1 MKRLKFL
8 LGLLLGA
15 VMLLTTSCHGRRP
28 WFGER
33 HYDSSDS
40 TQIASIV
47 KDAINPGFVDTKSML
62 EVRANDVAEKSIDS
76 VWLGLP
82 DQVLI
87 NVFSTLKGS
96 GPVTKKDIV
105 EHYRNH
111 RDIFDKLPESA
122 SKTIDTAATDIGSR
136 QDKDSVFETTYAYR
150 TDTVNGKAVRIQIK
164 TQYSYAR

>member
-1 MKRLKFL
+1 MKRLKIF

-28 WFGER
+28 WSER

-62 EVRANDVAEKSIDS
+62 EARANELEEKSIDS
-76 VWLGLP
+76 VWLYLS

-87 NVFSTLKGS
+87 NVFSTLKGNE
-96 GPVTKKDIV
+96 PVTKKDIV

-122 SKTIDTAATDIGSR
+122 PKPVDTAATDIGSR

-150 TDTVNGKAVRIQIK
+150 TDTVNGKPVKIQIK

>member
-28 WFGER
+28 WSER

-47 KDAINPGFVDTKSML
+47 KDAINPGFVDVKSML
-62 EVRANDVAEKSIDS
+62 ETRADDIEEKAIDS
-76 VWLGLP
+76 VWLYLP

-87 NVFSTLKGS
+87 NVFSTLKGNE
-96 GPVTKKDIV
+96 PVTKKDIV
-105 EHYRNH
+105 EHYKSH

-122 SKTIDTAATDIGSR
+122 PKPVDATATDIGSR

-150 TDTVNGKAVRIQIK
+150 TDTVNGKPIKVQIK
-164 TQYSYAR
+164 TEYSYAR

>member
-1 MKRLKFL
+1 
-8 LGLLLGA
+8 
-15 VMLLTTSCHGRRP
+15 MLLTTSCHGRQP
-28 WFGER
+28 WSGR

-62 EVRANDVAEKSIDS
+62 EARANELEEKSIDS
-76 VWLGLP
+76 VWLYLS

-87 NVFSTLKGS
+87 NVFSTLKGNE
-96 GPVTKKDIV
+96 PVTKKDIV

-122 SKTIDTAATDIGSR
+122 PKPVDTAATDIGSR
-136 QDKDSVFETTYAYR
+136 QNKDSVFETTYAYR
-150 TDTVNGKAVRIQIK
+150 TDTVNGKPIKVQIK
-164 TQYSYAR
+164 TEYSYAR

>member
-15 VMLLTTSCHGRRP
+15 VMLLTTSCHGRQP
-28 WFGER
+28 WSGR

-47 KDAINPGFVDTKSML
+47 KDAINPGFIDAKSML
-62 EVRANDVAEKSIDS
+62 EARANELEGKAIDS
-76 VWLGLP
+76 VWLYLP

-87 NVFSTLKGS
+87 NVFSTLKGNE
-96 GPVTKKDIV
+96 PVTKKDII
-105 EHYRNH
+105 EHYKAH

-122 SKTIDTAATDIGSR
+122 SKPVDTAATDIGSR

-150 TDTVNGKAVRIQIK
+150 TDTVNGKPVKIQIK

>member
-15 VMLLTTSCHGRRP
+15 VMLLTTSCHGRQP
-28 WFGER
+28 WSGR

-62 EVRANDVAEKSIDS
+62 EARADDITEKAIDS
-76 VWLGLP
+76 VWLYLP

-96 GPVTKKDIV
+96 GPITKKDIV

-122 SKTIDTAATDIGSR
+122 SKPVDATATDIGSR
-136 QDKDSVFETTYAYR
+136 QNKDSVFETTYNYR
-150 TDTVNGKAVRIQIK
+150 TDTVNGKPIKVQIK
-164 TQYSYAR
+164 TEYSYAR

>member
-15 VMLLTTSCHGRRP
+15 VMLLTTSCHGRQP
-28 WFGER
+28 WSGR

-62 EVRANDVAEKSIDS
+62 EARANELEEKSIDS
-76 VWLGLP
+76 VWLYLS

-87 NVFSTLKGS
+87 NVFSTLKGNE
-96 GPVTKKDIV
+96 PVTKKDIV
-105 EHYRNH
+105 EHYKAH

-122 SKTIDTAATDIGSR
+122 PKPVDTAATDIGSR

-150 TDTVNGKAVRIQIK
+150 TDTVNGKPVKIQIK

>member
-15 VMLLTTSCHGRRP
+15 VMLLTTSCHGRQP

-40 TQIASIV
+40 AKIAVLV
-47 KDAINPGFVDTKSML
+47 KDAINPGFVDVKSML
-62 EVRANDVAEKSIDS
+62 EARADDITEKAIDS
-76 VWLGLP
+76 VWLYLP

-96 GPVTKKDIV
+96 GPITKKDIV
-105 EHYRNH
+105 EHYKAH

-122 SKTIDTAATDIGSR
+122 SKPVDATATDIGSR
-136 QDKDSVFETTYAYR
+136 QNKDSVFETTYNYR
-150 TDTVNGKAVRIQIK
+150 TDTVNGKPIKVQIK
-164 TQYSYAR
+164 TEYSYAR

>member
-62 EVRANDVAEKSIDS
+62 EARADDIAEKSIDS
-76 VWLGLP
+76 VWLYLP

-96 GPVTKKDIV
+96 GQITKKDIV
-105 EHYRNH
+105 EHYKAH

-122 SKTIDTAATDIGSR
+122 PKPIDTAATDIGSR
-136 QDKDSVFETTYAYR
+136 QNKDSVFETTYNYR
-150 TDTVNGKAVRIQIK
+150 TDTVNGKPRKVQIK
-164 TQYSYAR
+164 TEYSYAR

>member
-15 VMLLTTSCHGRRP
+15 VMLLTTSCHGRQP
-28 WFGER
+28 WSGR

-62 EVRANDVAEKSIDS
+62 EARANELEEKSIDS
-76 VWLGLP
+76 VWLYLS

-87 NVFSTLKGS
+87 NVFSTLKGNE
-96 GPVTKKDIV
+96 PVTKKDIV

-122 SKTIDTAATDIGSR
+122 PKPVDTAATDIGSR
-136 QDKDSVFETTYAYR
+136 QNKDSVFETTYAYR
-150 TDTVNGKAVRIQIK
+150 TDTVNGKPIKVQIK
-164 TQYSYAR
+164 TEYSYAR

>member
-1 MKRLKFL
+1 MKRLKLL

-15 VMLLTTSCHGRRP
+15 VMLLTTSCHSRRP
-28 WFGER
+28 WSKR

-62 EVRANDVAEKSIDS
+62 EARANELEEKSIDS
-76 VWLGLP
+76 VWLYLS

-87 NVFSTLKGS
+87 NVFSTLKGNE
-96 GPVTKKDIV
+96 PVTKKDIV
-105 EHYRNH
+105 EHYKAH

-122 SKTIDTAATDIGSR
+122 PKPVDTAATDIGSR

-150 TDTVNGKAVRIQIK
+150 TDTVNGKPVKIQIK

>member
-62 EVRANDVAEKSIDS
+62 EARANELEEKSIDS
-76 VWLGLP
+76 VWLYLS

-87 NVFSTLKGS
+87 NVFSTLKGNE
-96 GPVTKKDIV
+96 PVTKKNIV

-122 SKTIDTAATDIGSR
+122 SKPVDATATDIGSR
-136 QDKDSVFETTYAYR
+136 QNKDSVFETTYNYR
-150 TDTVNGKAVRIQIK
+150 TDTVNGKPIKVQIK
-164 TQYSYAR
+164 TEYSYAR